1 MLLYFRLDAG
11 VGIVFD
17 LHVWPR
23 DIQKRYRF
31 TPPVSKWRICEALSV
46 DVLCGFGA
54 KNFNHC
60 ADSNSRQFLRGV
72 SGRWFV
78 GHFRVFCG
86 ALVLYWCGFAG
97 NVSTRGAHVPFVDPW
112 AA

>member
-1 MLLYFRLDAG
+1 MLLYFKLDVG

-23 DIQKRYRF
+23 DMQKRYRF

-54 KNFNHC
+54 KNFNDC
-60 ADSNSRQFLRGV
+60 TDFKQSEFLGGV
-72 SGRWFV
+72 G
-78 GHFRVFCG
+78 G
-86 ALVLYWCGFAG
+86 
-97 NVSTRGAHVPFVDPW
+97 P
-112 AA
+112 